1 MGSSCC
7 ATSDMR
13 CLSSEVIHLYLRGR
27 SPQALV
33 QDEVDWRALSAIAT
47 RTHFWCGGSI
57 HGCRCEGNEMRFAI
71 QTEHASVGATAHHIS
86 GAYSIHLRRRR
97 GWSGGV
103 FNHYIA
109 IPIDADLYL
118 DDLVVWLHRPRDSD
132 KEGARADVC
141 WTGDSAY
148 LSPKSLTWIT
158 TERALAALSPS
169 GAGRSA
175 YFLRKTQL
183 IAPEIM
189 AILTGRAPRESR
201 QASDDMLARRAT
213 LRREAPKRWNI
224 EEIAR
229 FVAEYSHISY
239 EDMRSATRKRVV
251 TKAKVVAAVLSAR
264 NGASVAAV
272 ARLFGRSRS
281 TLIERAEY
289 YRETQPQLFARAER
303 ALEAHLERAAG
314 RHHDHPARLPQAHFD
329 RQCAGPIRGAAAHTQ
344 ARADGVEDGIAS
356 FREQ

>member
-1 MGSSCC
+1 
-7 ATSDMR
+7 MR
-13 CLSSEVIHLYLRGR
+13 CLPSEIIHLYLRGR
-27 SPQALV
+27 RPQALV
-33 QDEVDWRALSAIAT
+33 QDEADWRALSVLAK
-47 RTHFWCGGSI
+47 RTLFWCGGWI
-57 HGCRCEGNEMRFAI
+57 HGCRCAGNEMRFAI
-71 QTEHASVGATAHHIS
+71 QMGHASVGAIAHHIS

-97 GWSGGV
+97 GWSGSV

-118 DDLVVWLHRPRDSD
+118 DDLVIWLHRPPESD
-132 KEGARADVC
+132 RAEGARADVC

-158 TERALAALSPS
+158 TERVLTALSPS

-175 YFLRKTQL
+175 YIRRKTQPTD
-183 IAPEIM
+183 PEIM

-201 QASDDMLARRAT
+201 GASDDVLARHAT
-213 LRREAPKRWNI
+213 LRREAPERWNI

-229 FVAEYSHISY
+229 FVAEYTHISY
-239 EDMRSATRKRVV
+239 EDMRSDSRKR
-251 TKAKVVAAVLSAR
+251 TLSKAKVIVAVLCAR

-281 TLIERAEY
+281 TLIERADR
-289 YRETQPQLFARAER
+289 YRETQPQLFAHAER
-303 ALEAHLERAAG
+303 ALEAYLERETG
-314 RHHDHPARLPQAHFD
+314 RHHDQPARLPQTHFD
-329 RQCAGPIRGAAAHTQ
+329 RQCAGPARGTAAHTQ

-356 FREQ
+356 FRER